1 MAMPLDYSRPRLA
14 RPFREV
20 APIIDATNPIDAIG
34 QIFGFMARNASYR
47 VGVPDTSFF
56 PFSAI
61 CRLNLTFPSGAY
73 HGTGFYI
80 GSGLILT
87 CGHNLFDKTPS
98 GSATEAATRI
108 TVRVGQQNAT
118 TWLDSFDLTP
128 GDWTAHPTWVS
139 SAATDRGFDLG
150 VLRVTTPP
158 PAGEFFQLINYS
170 PSADTPIA
178 VCGYGSDTGV
188 DSQRQHLDIDRIRAI
203 SNNGENVDYN
213 LQTRG
218 GNSGSPVF
226 AHFTKESA
234 GGEMP
239 ETIPVM
245 GVHVAGES
253 TTLNRGVLL
262 SPDKIDWALGGGISS
277 VSAFSL
283 SARPGSLGG
292 LPLARRTRGSL
303 GGLPL
308 GPASGT
314 PMLRTLSWARPLE
327 RAWIVIDQTGSGGM
341 SVAKRT
347 FGHPTHDLSG
357 KTKVSVRVPNMPSGG
372 SVRWN
377 IPDDDHKT
385 RAIFETG
392 GNATAHSTGGTSVTL
407 RSTAAGPF
415 AVDCMVKDSGGSTV
429 ESNKYWMSSPQFVLV
444 AIHPTTDAFFDGIGM
459 RTRRAAIVDEMKAV
473 MRHLYRNVNIRFVF
487 PGEALPAHLGVANNA
502 AFPGGIEALP
512 SVQYAEVI
520 GADTVM
526 DPEETQATGTPTPYG
541 ATSHGRN
548 HEPGDLPAPMDH
560 HALARGLIH
569 HFADTRAEIG
579 HVQTEAAAGRLSAGD
594 MDLAARMYGR
604 LMGENLSH
612 EVGHFLANTFV
623 AHTGGGLMQTGRDR
637 TTRERTGMTVQAA
650 APVITDHGRNT
661 INELPADVLHTFE
674 EFLPIDP
681 PIDQA
686 TFTARGRV
694 GTFSRAQGRQG
705 GWVNRVPARPFE
717 DETIHLPGATVL
729 SGWEAQAFIFAIEA
743 AFRSLLSANPAF
755 VFVAPFVRVGTIL
768 DACDRYGVTLAV
780 GIAGSG
786 ALGAGAGAGG
796 GVVFAPGRRIGFYGS
811 GAGIVG
817 SVYSIGGTIQITLID
832 GGPEFMSGTGYML
845 GVSIGTIGWF
855 DAGAVDVPVAA
866 YRVYDGAKNPI
877 GYSFEIGV
885 SAGLPIISLIEA
897 YGQVSETA
905 TTFAHGRARGR
916 AFSAAAAAPSEA
928 YEAAVNEAMAAGA
941 SREEAEAFL
950 SQLFG

>member
-128 GDWTAHPTWVS
+128 ADWTAHPTWVS

-512 SVQYAEVI
+512 AVQYAEVI

-637 TTRERTGMTVQAA
+637 TTRERTGMTVQANKAIVGANAFAHESGIHQDGMLKHHETYEIMRPETVGATQTTLVLGKHSGRA
-650 APVITDHGRNT
+650 AFSARLAELGHALEQDELDRTFQSFKVLADKKKTLTDADIEALVASEISQPEPFYRLQGLQVACGSMGLPT
-661 INELPADVLHTFE
+661 ATVELIGPDG
-674 EFLPIDP
+674 
-681 PIDQA
+681 
-686 TFTARGRV
+686 AREVRAEV
-694 GTFSRAQGRQG
+694 GTGPVDA
-705 GWVNRVPARPFE
+705 AYK
-717 DETIHLPGATVL
+717 
-729 SGWEAQAFIFAIEA
+729 AIDGIVKAEC
-743 AFRSLLSANPAF
+743 RLLEYL
-755 VFVAPFVRVGTIL
+755 VQ
-768 DACDRYGVTLAV
+768 GVTA
-780 GIAGSG
+780 GIDAIGEVSVRIRG
-786 ALGAGAGAGG
+786 EGAGG
-796 GVVFAPGRRIGFYGS
+796 DERHTAQGAAQPRVFHGH
-811 GAGIVG
+811 GADTDIIVA
-817 SVYSIGGTIQITLID
+817 SAKAYL
-832 GGPEFMSGTGYML
+832 
-845 GVSIGTIGWF
+845 
-855 DAGAVDVPVAA
+855 VALNRLLHA
-866 YRVYDGAKNPI
+866 QK
-877 GYSFEIGV
+877 
-885 SAGLPIISLIEA
+885 
-897 YGQVSETA
+897 
-905 TTFAHGRARGR
+905 RARPEPTAR
-916 AFSAAAAAPSEA
+916 VQA
-928 YEAAVNEAMAAGA
+928 
-941 SREEAEAFL
+941 
-950 SQLFG
+950 